1 MEAGNSDLPLGK
13 SGSGKIF
20 GHTAAASGEC
30 RNVRATGFTIP
41 LMEEAVGYGRCCTG
55 TDRLKESKSAE
66 IFDNCPKE
74 A

>member
-1 MEAGNSDLPLGK
+1 MEDGNSDLPLGK
-13 SGSGKIF
+13 SASGKIF
-20 GHTAAASGEC
+20 GNTAAASGES

-66 IFDNCPKE
+66 NFDNCPKE

>member
-1 MEAGNSDLPLGK
+1 MEAGNSDLRLGK

-30 RNVRATGFTIP
+30 RNGRATGFTIP
-41 LMEEAVGYGRCCTG
+41 MMEEAVGYGRCCTG